1 MAAADYA
8 RGRTISVEPVP
19 REMLYFSLA
28 KEFQWL
34 PDEIDRQE
42 PRKIKGVMHVLSIY
56 NNIKNQEIEQ
66 ANRKAKRR

>member
-1 MAAADYA
+1 MAAAEYA
-8 RGRTISVEPVP
+8 RGRNITVRPVP
-19 REMLYFSLA
+19 KEILYFSLA

-42 PRKIKGVMHVLSIY
+42 PKKIKGVMHILSIY
-56 NNIKNQEIEQ
+56 NNIKNKEIEA